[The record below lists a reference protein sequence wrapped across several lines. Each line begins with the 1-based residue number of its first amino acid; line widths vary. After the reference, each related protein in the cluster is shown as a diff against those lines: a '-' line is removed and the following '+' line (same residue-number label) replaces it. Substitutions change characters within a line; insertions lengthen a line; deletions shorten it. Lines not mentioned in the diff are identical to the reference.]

1 MHEKTR
7 PKKRKRISAFVKILA
22 VLTAV
27 CGALVA
33 AGYYVI
39 STVEPVEID
48 PPVAAGCKVRVDG
61 ATDPLEPEQAASAA
75 TVGGVAFSR
84 DLPRHAVVVAY
95 ATVWQETKFFN
106 IEYGDRDSLGLFQ
119 QRPSQEWGHP
129 DQIMDPVYS
138 SNEFYA
144 HLEKVDSYADMPVYE
159 AAQAVQRS
167 ADGFAYDQHE
177 DRSRLMARAF
187 TGAEGP
193 AVTCWPEQPA
203 RTPGESPSPS
213 PSPSAPPD
221 VDGAVAEMKRVF
233 GADPGALPPPG
244 ERPQTGDLGWAMAL
258 WAVANSEEYGITS
271 VGYEDQRW
279 TAEDGQEGWQSV
291 PDRAPDGQVVL
302 G

>member
-7 PKKRKRISAFVKILA
+7 PKKRKRISAFVKIIA
-22 VLTAV
+22 VLTVV

-33 AGYYVI
+33 TGYYVI
-39 STVEPVEID
+39 SSIEPVEID
-48 PPVAAGCKVRVDG
+48 PPVAAGCSVRVEG

-84 DLPRHAVVVAY
+84 DLPEHAVVVAY

-106 IEYGDRDSLGLFQ
+106 IDYGDRDSLGLFQ
-119 QRPSQEWGHP
+119 QRPSQEWGSP
-129 DQIMDPVYS
+129 EQIMDPVYS

-177 DRSRLMARAF
+177 NRSRTMARAF
-187 TGAEGP
+187 TGSEGP
-193 AVTCWPEQPA
+193 AVTCWPEQPG

-213 PSPSAPPD
+213 ASPD
-221 VDGAVAEMKRVF
+221 VDGAVEEMKRVF

-279 TAEDGQEGWQSV
+279 TAENGQEGWQSV
-291 PDRAPDGQVVL
+291 PDRAPNGQIVL